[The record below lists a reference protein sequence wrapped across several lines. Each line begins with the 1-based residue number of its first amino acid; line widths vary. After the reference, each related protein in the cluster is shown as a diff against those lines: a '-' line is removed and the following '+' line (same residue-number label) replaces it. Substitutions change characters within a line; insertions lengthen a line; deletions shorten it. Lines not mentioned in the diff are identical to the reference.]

1 MSEWVQSIIFRISGI
16 DVEGRL
22 EMHQVCCRCVA
33 GVLQCVTNSLCR
45 VWCSVSHG
53 SLCQMASRNVYAY
66 TRTHVHNMNIQ
77 KSRITCK
84 CTNATRC
91 NTLQHAA
98 TRCNTLKYTATQ
110 HTTTH
115 LQVTVTCC
123 TTLQHTATHCN
134 TLQHT
139 APHCHTLQHTATH
152 CNTPKRP
159 MTSRNTA

>member
-1 MSEWVQSIIFRISGI
+1 MSEWVQSIIFRISGV

-91 NTLQHAA
+91 NTLQHTEIYCHA
-98 TRCNTLKYTATQ
+98 THYNTPAGHCNMLYHA
-110 HTTTH
+110 
-115 LQVTVTCC
+115 
-123 TTLQHTATHCN
+123 ATHCN

-139 APHCHTLQHTATH
+139 ATHCHTLQHTATH